1 MAQMLQLVF
10 MQLQYNSAAFNLLY
24 QSFGPREPR
33 VNETGARARVPGCSR
48 LVREA
53 ALRRDVAL
61 FCTLDSP
68 RVTATIDR
76 TQQKLMR

>member
-1 MAQMLQLVF
+1 MAQMLQLMF
-10 MQLQYNSAAFNLLY
+10 MQPQYNNAAFYLPY

-33 VNETGARARVPGCSR
+33 ANETGARTRVRDCSQ

-53 ALRRDVAL
+53 ALPRAVAL